1 MASEKQLRA
10 NRENAKRST
19 GPKTAAGRLTSSRNA
34 LRHGLSRPLEADPAA
49 LIRVRQMTG
58 LLVPEGADDT
68 QIAAAVAVAQ
78 AEAQLLRVA
87 AIRSN
92 LLAELDLA
100 SANPK
105 QLRRLEA
112 LDRYER
118 QAHTRRRR
126 AALKLSTVSDANSS

>member
-87 AIRSN
+87 AIRRR
-92 LLAELDLA
+92 LLANLDVA
-100 SANPK
+100 AANLK
-105 QLRRLEA
+105 QLRRLAA

-118 QAHTRRRR
+118 QAFTRRRR
-126 AALKLSTVSDANSS
+126 AARTLSAAPEENT

>member
-1 MASEKQLRA
+1 MSVAGVKRHERPRTDRIAAMASEKQLRA

-87 AIRSN
+87 AI
-92 LLAELDLA
+92 
-100 SANPK
+100 
-105 QLRRLEA
+105 
-112 LDRYER
+112 
-118 QAHTRRRR
+118 
-126 AALKLSTVSDANSS
+126 